1 MLVKLKDVVTFHRG
15 LAYKKSDEVTKSS
28 KIVLRANNIDL
39 LTFKLNLDDLRYIS
53 ESIDIPETKIVKKG
67 SILIC
72 TASGSKSHL
81 GKVALIK
88 EDYGYAFGGFMGI
101 LLPKTE
107 DIDMGYLFKVLTSS
121 KFRSLIDSLTD
132 GANINNLKFSL
143 IEEFSFHLP
152 PLEEQCRIV
161 AKLDA
166 AFAKIDQSIKLTENS
181 LALSSALRSSLIEK
195 YMSEESAEPIH
206 LGDFCKF
213 ENGDRGKNYPSK
225 SKQIASGIPFINAGN
240 LSRSKIDFT
249 GMAYISQA
257 TFDSLGGGKIR
268 RNDIL
273 FCLRGSLGK
282 FASVGDLTTG
292 AIASSL
298 VIIRPDTDRA
308 LTDYLLYYFE
318 GEQCSRMI
326 RKFENGAA
334 QPNLSGGS
342 LKKFE
347 IILPDVK
354 RQTRVVELLNMATD
368 KIDTVTELRKKKLQ
382 SLHLLKHSMLS
393 QAFSESAVK

>member
-1 MLVKLKDVVTFHRG
+1 MQIDKLGDLVNITIGRTPSRSNNDFWDKDRQTDNVWLSIADLINVDGRTVSDSKEYITDIAARSFDIIPRGTLLVSFKLTLGR
-15 LAYKKSDEVTKSS
+15 LAFAGRDLRTNEAIAALRNDESKVLNDYLYYFLSYFDWMAYASGDKKVKGFTLNKAKLSEI
-28 KIVLRANNIDL
+28 KIVYPD
-39 LTFKLNLDDLRYIS
+39 
-53 ESIDIPETKIVKKG
+53 SIDEQRRIV
-67 SILIC
+67 
-72 TASGSKSHL
+72 SKL
-81 GKVALIK
+81 DV
-88 EDYGYAFGGFMGI
+88 AFG
-101 LLPKTE
+101 K
-107 DIDMGYLFKVLTSS
+107 
-121 KFRSLIDSLTD
+121 
-132 GANINNLKFSL
+132 IN
-143 IEEFSFHLP
+143 
-152 PLEEQCRIV
+152 
-161 AKLDA
+161 
-166 AFAKIDQSIKLTENS
+166 QSIKLTENS

-240 LSRSKIDFT
+240 LNRSKIDFN

-282 FASVGDLTTG
+282 FASVGDLSTG

-318 GEQCSRMI
+318 GEQCGRMI

-347 IILPDVK
+347 INLPDVK
-354 RQTRVVELLNMATD
+354 RQARVVELLNMATD